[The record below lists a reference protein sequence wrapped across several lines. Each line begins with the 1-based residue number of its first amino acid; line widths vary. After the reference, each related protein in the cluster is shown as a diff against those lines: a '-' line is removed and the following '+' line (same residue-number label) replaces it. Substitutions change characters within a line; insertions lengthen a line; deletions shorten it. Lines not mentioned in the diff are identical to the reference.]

1 MTTCSS
7 ILAWKIP
14 WTEEPGGLQLLG
26 SQRKS
31 PVPIDRVQAHSLPPH
46 PTPSLGAP
54 AGNTAPLPD
63 LAPLNCKS
71 PSTPGLQSAR
81 VNSTSTE
88 LHLKSI
94 NPSHPSFQPCKHVGR
109 NSSLQARGSDCWLW
123 NQEKSPARAGLT
135 AWVPKAVTKP
145 ALNSSCGYA
154 QQKEGSLGVV
164 GTVWRGGAGW
174 AGSWQQRGVGSPAS
188 GTR

>member
-1 MTTCSS
+1 M
-7 ILAWKIP
+7 
-14 WTEEPGGLQLLG
+14 G

-31 PVPIDRVQAHSLPPH
+31 PVPIDRVQAPSLPPH
-46 PTPSLGAP
+46 PTPSPGAP
-54 AGNTAPLPD
+54 AENTAPLPD
-63 LAPLNCKS
+63 SAPLNCKP

-88 LHLKSI
+88 LRLKSI
-94 NPSHPSFQPCKHVGR
+94 SPSHPSFQPCKHVGR

-123 NQEKSPARAGLT
+123 NQKAPARAGLT
-135 AWVPKAVTKP
+135 AWVPEAVTKL

-154 QQKEGSLGVV
+154 QQKEGSLGGV
-164 GTVWRGGAGW
+164 GTVRRGGAEW
-174 AGSWQQRGVGSPAS
+174 AGSRHQRGVGSLAS